1 MIAKAI
7 IKDGGL
13 FIPNVDLPAL
23 HSEQEVRI
31 QFEVIDQRDE
41 EDIFRK
47 AAGLLKN
54 KKIDPLKFQD
64 EQRGTAGWPDALEI
78 LRKNGFVGCLHG
90 GENLSGMNEISSEKG
105 NS

>member
-13 FIPNVDLPAL
+13 FIPNVDLAAL

-31 QFEVIDQRDE
+31 QFEVIDHLDE
-41 EDIFRK
+41 DDIFKK

-54 KKIDPLKFQD
+54 NKIDPLKFQNDQRD
-64 EQRGTAGWPDALEI
+64 EW
-78 LRKNGFVGCLHG
+78 
-90 GENLSGMNEISSEKG
+90 
-105 NS
+105 